1 MSTDR
6 NPYENFTHTV
16 DQVAQH
22 MGLDRVAYEFV
33 KYPERE
39 LKVSIPVEMDDGTV
53 RLFEGYRVQHSTLR
67 GPCKGGIRYDPSVCE
82 DEVRALAGLT
92 TLQSALINIPFGGAY
107 GGVNVDVSEL
117 SHNEIKWLTRR
128 YTAMILPFIGPN
140 EDIPAPDMNTDA
152 EIMGWIMDTY
162 SMMKGH
168 AVQGIVTGKP
178 LDLGG
183 SMGAEEAPARGLAFV
198 ARELLKRLK
207 MPMELATA
215 PILGMGK
222 VGAGVARILYTEG
235 IRIMAVGDVTGAV
248 YCRSGLHI
256 PGLLEHLRQGKLL
269 CDYQDA
275 GVQHITND
283 ELLRLECDI
292 LVPAALECQL
302 CEKNAGEIGA
312 KIIIEGAHCPT
323 TWKADEILAE
333 RGVLVVPDILANAGG
348 MIVSYFEWVQNIQSL
363 MWDEDEVNRMMRQV
377 IMKAFDDVWQRA
389 QEQRITLRQSAYS
402 LALEKV
408 CRSKKIRGI
417 FP

>member
-6 NPYENFTHTV
+6 NPYENFIHTV
-16 DQVAQH
+16 DKTAQQ

-33 KYPERE
+33 KYPERQ

-67 GPCKGGIRYDPSVCE
+67 GPCKGGIRYHTDVNE
-82 DEVRALAGLT
+82 DEVQALAGLT
-92 TLQSALINIPFGGAY
+92 TLQCALTNIPYGGAY
-107 GGVNVDVSEL
+107 GGVNVDISEL
-117 SHNEIKWLTRR
+117 SHNEIKRLTRR

-140 EDIPAPDMNTDA
+140 EDIPAPDVNTDE

-178 LDLGG
+178 IDLGG
-183 SMGAEEAPARGLAFV
+183 SLGAEEAPARGLTFV

-207 MPMELATA
+207 KPLELTSAV
-215 PILGMGK
+215 ILGMGK
-222 VGAGVARILYTEG
+222 VGSGVARMMYNEG
-235 IRIMAVGDVTGAV
+235 IRITAVGDITGAIH
-248 YCRSGLHI
+248 CRSGLHI
-256 PGLLEHLRQGKLL
+256 PGVLEHLKEGKLL
-269 CDYQDA
+269 CDYQDD

-283 ELLRLECDI
+283 ELLRLECDV
-292 LVPAALECQL
+292 LVPAALECQIH
-302 CEKNAGEIGA
+302 EKNAGEIGA
-312 KIIIEGAHCPT
+312 KIIIEGANCPT
-323 TWKADEILAE
+323 TWKADEMLE
-333 RGVLVVPDILANAGG
+333 KQGVLVVPDILANAGG

-363 MWDEDEVNRMMRQV
+363 VWDGDEVYRMLRQ
-377 IMKAFDDVWQRA
+377 IIIKAFDDVWERA
-389 QEQRITLRQSAYS
+389 QEQHITLRQSAYS

-408 CRSKKIRGI
+408 CRAKKIRGI